1 MTNLANTR
9 RLRVFQSTNNN
20 NNTDAR
26 HSDRQFSQAAP
37 VTLPD
42 LMGEAGAALQRRKRT
57 MSSMLPI
64 YLIACA
70 IKSTPTFRH
79 PCMLCI

>member
-9 RLRVFQSTNNN
+9 RFRVFQSNNNN

-26 HSDRQFSQAAP
+26 HSDRQFEQAAP

-42 LMGEAGAALQRRKRT
+42 LMGELGRPYKEGKEQ
-57 MSSMLPI
+57 
-64 YLIACA
+64 
-70 IKSTPTFRH
+70 
-79 PCMLCI
+79 